1 LSSAKT
7 FAKLGFG
14 DQPIEETLH
23 RRKFAMSAKDEV
35 QRINDQIISASA
47 KGDFAP
53 FLNALDDDLEVFD
66 HAPYL
71 FDSKGAFLEYLQS
84 VVGGAESTT
93 FTFHQSSC
101 RAVSDTA
108 AVVNAYDRLT
118 TVPKGGGAPKVQCGR
133 TTLVYVKK
141 GPGWK
146 IASAHFSP
154 LPKE

>member
-1 LSSAKT
+1 
-7 FAKLGFG
+7 
-14 DQPIEETLH
+14 
-23 RRKFAMSAKDEV
+23 MSASEDV
-35 QRINDQIISASA
+35 RRITEQIISAAA

-71 FDSKGAFLEYLQS
+71 FDSKGSFLDYLQS
-84 VVGGAESTT
+84 VVGGAESTA
-93 FTFHQSSC
+93 FAFHQSSC
-101 RAVSDTA
+101 RAISDTA

-133 TTLVYVKK
+133 TTLVYAKK
-141 GPGWK
+141 GGSWK
-146 IASAHFSP
+146 IVSAHFSP